1 MTLKEQGKKARE
13 ASVFLSS
20 ASSES
25 KNGALEAISAALLS
39 HKEEILSANALDIEN
54 AKAKGMAESMI
65 DRLALDEKRLSSI
78 AAAVLKVK
86 GLDDPTGRVLD
97 RWTLENGIEMTKI
110 SVPIGVIGII
120 YESRPNVTVDAAVL
134 CLKSGNAA
142 FLRGGSETI
151 NSNIALEKV
160 MQDALESVC
169 FPRECVS
176 LLHDT
181 SHETAREM
189 MGLREYIDL
198 LIPRG
203 GAGLIRTV
211 VENAK
216 VPVIETGVGNCHV
229 YADKYADL
237 QKSVSITV
245 NAKAQ
250 RVSVCNACETLLVH
264 KDIAGAFLPMVKK
277 ALFEKNVKLRCC
289 PLSLE
294 ILGGEGENIKA
305 ASEEDYACEFLD
317 YILAVR
323 VVDSLDG
330 AIAHIRKYSTHHSEA
345 IITENRE
352 RAAKFCS
359 LIDSAALYVNAS
371 TRFTDGEVYG
381 FGAEIGI
388 STQKIHAR
396 GPMGLSELCSYK
408 YIGYGNGQIR

>member
-169 FPRECVS
+169 FPR
-176 LLHDT
+176 
-181 SHETAREM
+181 
-189 MGLREYIDL
+189 
-198 LIPRG
+198 
-203 GAGLIRTV
+203 
-211 VENAK
+211 NA
-216 VPVIETGVGNCHV
+216 
-229 YADKYADL
+229 
-237 QKSVSITV
+237 
-245 NAKAQ
+245 
-250 RVSVCNACETLLVH
+250 
-264 KDIAGAFLPMVKK
+264 
-277 ALFEKNVKLRCC
+277 
-289 PLSLE
+289 
-294 ILGGEGENIKA
+294 
-305 ASEEDYACEFLD
+305 
-317 YILAVR
+317 
-323 VVDSLDG
+323 
-330 AIAHIRKYSTHHSEA
+330 
-345 IITENRE
+345 
-352 RAAKFCS
+352 
-359 LIDSAALYVNAS
+359 
-371 TRFTDGEVYG
+371 
-381 FGAEIGI
+381 
-388 STQKIHAR
+388 
-396 GPMGLSELCSYK
+396 
-408 YIGYGNGQIR
+408 